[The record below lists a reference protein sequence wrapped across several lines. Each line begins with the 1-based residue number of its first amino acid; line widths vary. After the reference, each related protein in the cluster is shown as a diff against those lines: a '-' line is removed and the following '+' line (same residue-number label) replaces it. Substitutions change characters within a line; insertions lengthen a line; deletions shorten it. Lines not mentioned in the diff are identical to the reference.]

1 MTMQRG
7 YLSMRSSPSPC
18 TLPLH
23 HHRPRAARSRQQNA
37 HSHPRVR
44 LRRLRRGVR
53 PPPPPALHSL
63 RYALFFADPGP
74 THIPAGHVLCANCC
88 TTIVEKTN
96 PRLSPVCPFCRE
108 PFAGDAMRV
117 IRMDFATSGWTTPR
131 RVPALEGLTDI
142 NSTLLQRKTAN
153 LFSGAGATRSRIEVR
168 RLEDKVSRIAAKK
181 CSVEEV
187 NALYK
192 ELEEWL
198 LAEKDEQVRLA
209 FLPPRPPLW
218 FFSLC
223 GATLATPFPFSHFPR
238 VPQKNNLPCADPCF
252 LRPTRCS
259 SAPPS
264 CAPSS

>member
-74 THIPAGHVLCANCC
+74 THIPPGHVLCANCC

-209 FLPPRPPLW
+209 FLPPHRCV

-223 GATLATPFPFSHFPR
+223 ARGLVRLRYLGYTLP
-238 VPQKNNLPCADPCF
+238 L
-252 LRPTRCS
+252 
-259 SAPPS
+259 
-264 CAPSS
+264 